1 MSLIVSNEPVEFGE
15 KKVKIVFCLARDKK
29 EHIPAMVLLMRMI
42 KSTRFIERLE
52 NAKSIKEIKEI
63 LYETEMEVAF

>member
-1 MSLIVSNEPVEFGE
+1 
-15 KKVKIVFCLARDKK
+15 
-29 EHIPAMVLLMRMI
+29 MVLLMRMI